1 MDHLKSTLLGVGL
14 ALGLAVACASDDEPA
29 GGDGSGGS
37 SGRGGSSGSAGTL
50 GGAGEDGGDNGG
62 NGSGTASTYADVQ
75 SVATMIYD
83 AVQAGEDV
91 SPHIEAVLEAFSIPV
106 LADDD
111 FTGAKAQLEAGVP
124 FVTASAVTH
133 MAEAY
138 AGSVLTD
145 AEGFGAGLAEQGV
158 GLGYPYNL
166 GGDALDSDFLA
177 TMLYSYTVSGEF
189 EPTLPLQ
196 EGYVLPA
203 LVRAL
208 GQERA
213 RRASDDVPDPMWGDG
228 RLDPLQFTLLSFTI
242 FAKPAAP
249 PIGTRSLEAPVIK
262 VRNEAADFLKGLI
275 KDKLKDE
282 AEGAATSVLQGALEV
297 PLDKK
302 DAAKVSVCGSLILYG
317 HKVTMTNT
325 PNLLWHAP
333 NAPNLTKVELTL
345 TFEDDYHD
353 KWAPAVLGGLVSDLT
368 GCTFPRKGPIEGKP
382 VEWSISSGLEGHGS
396 YDLTASMTN
405 EDGKATASWRTVSDG
420 DLPPACQVFE
430 KQRDAVG
437 ATEAVVS
444 GLLPGWSTVETIVTF
459 LNPNTGGQGDAPL
472 TVLYYDV
479 AADDPCHSE

>member
-1 MDHLKSTLLGVGL
+1 MDHLKSTLLCVGL
-14 ALGLAVACASDDEPA
+14 SLGLAVACASDDDPA
-29 GGDGSGGS
+29 GGGNSG
-37 SGRGGSSGSAGTL
+37 GSAGTF
-50 GGAGEDGGDNGG
+50 GSAGDDGVAGDDGGG
-62 NGSGTASTYADVQ
+62 NSSGTVSTYADVV

-83 AVQAGEDV
+83 AVEAGEDV
-91 SPHIEAVLEAFSIPV
+91 TPHIEAVLEAFHVPV

-111 FTGAKAQLEAGVP
+111 FEGATAQLEAGVP

-138 AGSVLTD
+138 ARTVLTD
-145 AEGFGAGLAEQGV
+145 VEGFGEGLVEQGV

-166 GGDALDSDFLA
+166 GSDPLDSDFLGSI
-177 TMLYSYTVSGEF
+177 LYSFTVAGEF
-189 EPTLPLQ
+189 EPNVPML
-196 EGYVLPA
+196 EGSVLPA

-213 RRASDDVPDPMWGDG
+213 RRGSDEVADPMWGDE

-242 FAKPAAP
+242 FAKPGAP
-249 PIGTRSLEAPVIK
+249 PIGTRSLEVPNQ
-262 VRNEAADFLKGLI
+262 VRNEATDFLKGLI
-275 KDKLKDE
+275 KDKIKDE
-282 AEGAATSVLQGALEV
+282 AEGAATSVVQGALEV

-302 DAAKVSVCGSLILYG
+302 DAAQVSVCGSLILYG
-317 HKVTMTNT
+317 HKVSMIND

-333 NAPNLTKVELTL
+333 NTPNFTKVELTL

-396 YDLTASMTN
+396 YDLTQSMTD
-405 EDGKATASWRTVSDG
+405 EDGKAAASWRTVRD
-420 DLPPACQVFE
+420 DYPPACQVFE

-459 LNPNTGGQGDAPL
+459 LNPNTGGQGDAAL
-472 TVLYYDV
+472 TVLYYEV
-479 AADDPCHSE
+479 ETDDPCHNE

>member
-14 ALGLAVACASDDEPA
+14 SLGLVVACASDDEPA
-29 GGDGSGGS
+29 GGGSGGS
-37 SGRGGSSGSAGTL
+37 SGWGSGGTFGSAG
-50 GGAGEDGGDNGG
+50 DDSGDNGDNVSG
-62 NGSGTASTYADVQ
+62 NVSTYADVQ

-83 AVQAGEDV
+83 AVEAGEDV
-91 SPHIEAVLEAFSIPV
+91 TPHIEAVLEAFSVPV

-111 FTGAKAQLEAGVP
+111 FEGAKAQLEAGVP

-138 AGSVLTD
+138 ARTVLTD
-145 AEGFGAGLAEQGV
+145 VDGFGAGLAEQGV
-158 GLGYPYNL
+158 GLGYPYSL
-166 GGDALDSDFLA
+166 SGEALDGDFLG
-177 TMLYSYTVSGEF
+177 TILYSYTVSGEF
-189 EPTLPLQ
+189 EPTVPL
-196 EGYVLPA
+196 EVGYVLPS

-213 RRASDDVPDPMWGDG
+213 KRASDQVADPMWGDG
-228 RLDPLQFTLLSFTI
+228 RLDPLQFTLLSATI
-242 FAKPAAP
+242 FAKPGAP
-249 PIGTRSLEAPVIK
+249 PMGTRSLKIK

-275 KDKLKDE
+275 KDKIKDE
-282 AEGAATSVLQGALEV
+282 VEGAATSVVQGALEV

-302 DAAKVSVCGSLILYG
+302 DAAQVSVCGSLILYG

-382 VEWSISSGLEGHGS
+382 VEWSVSSGIEDHGS
-396 YDLTASMTN
+396 YDLTAMTTD
-405 EDGKATASWRTVSDG
+405 EDGKAIASWRTVTDG
-420 DLPPACQVFE
+420 ELPPACMVFE

-459 LNPNTGGQGDAPL
+459 LNPNTGGQGDAAL

-479 AADDPCHSE
+479 AYDDPCHNE